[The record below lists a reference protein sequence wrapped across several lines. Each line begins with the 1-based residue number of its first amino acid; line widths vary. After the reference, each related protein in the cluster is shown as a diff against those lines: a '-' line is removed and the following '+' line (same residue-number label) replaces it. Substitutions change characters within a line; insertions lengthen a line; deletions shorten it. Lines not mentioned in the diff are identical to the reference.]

1 MKNPRTIA
9 KIVYVIDAI
18 ALFDFLFISRSIS
31 GITALFLVAL
41 TVWATKRKRKAEE
54 AESAGSRER
63 SAPVPEREDPDPE
76 PARQCDE
83 PEREEPEPDPER
95 EEPESPSAW
104 RRAVLRARTG
114 PALVTHKALEIEDA
128 LAVPDCV
135 VLDVETT
142 GLNPETNEIIEVA
155 AIRSIGSN
163 LEAYDTF
170 VRPKRHIPSEITKL
184 TGIRNSDVIRAPRIA
199 EVAPKLLGFIGDLPV
214 VAHNAAFDVKFI
226 AAAFEK
232 IGADIHIRYIDTVR
246 LARLAFPGM
255 ANYKLATLI
264 RELELLDVEQQQH
277 RALSDAEATL
287 RLFELCREEISARR
301 EREERQQREMELLRK
316 AANLNQYGA
325 QAEASGNIDRAIV
338 YYEGIVSEAA
348 PLPNAYMR
356 LAIIYKKRGQWADVI
371 RICEAALDVL
381 PGHSGKAC
389 RPEEWEK
396 RMIYAVSKLDT
407 KTAAPSDG

>member
-18 ALFDFLFISRSIS
+18 ALFDFLFISQSIS
-31 GITALFLVAL
+31 GITVLVLVAL

-63 SAPVPEREDPDPE
+63 SAPAPEREDPEPE
-76 PARQCDE
+76 PARQCDD

-142 GLNPETNEIIEVA
+142 GLNPETDEIIEVA
-155 AIRSIGSN
+155 AIRSIGGI

-264 RELELLDVEQQQH
+264 RELELLDVEQQH

-301 EREERQQREMELLRK
+301 EKEERMRQEMDLLNK

-325 QAEASGNIDRAIV
+325 QAEASGNIDRAIA
-338 YYEGIVSEAA
+338 YYEDIVSDKA
-348 PLPNAYMR
+348 PLPNAYVR
-356 LAIIYKKRGQWADVI
+356 LAILYKKRKQWADVV
-371 RICEAALDVL
+371 RVCDAALAVL
-381 PGHSGKAC
+381 PGHSGKLC
-389 RPEEWEK
+389 QPEEWEK
-396 RMIYAVSKLDT
+396 RKAYAVSKLDT
-407 KTAAPSDG
+407 NQD